1 MSIED
6 KKLIA
11 IFFKASSG
19 REPVREWLKDL
30 VSGNRKIVGA
40 DIKTVEFGWPIGMPV
55 CRPLGNGLYE
65 VRSNLLDKSIAR
77 VIFCIERNT
86 MVLLHG
92 FIKKIQ
98 KTPQKEPSLAL
109 DRKKE
114 LYK

>member
-11 IFFKASSG
+11 TFFKASSG

-77 VIFCIERNT
+77 VIFCLFS
-86 MVLLHG
+86 VLKETLWFYCMG
-92 FIKKIQ
+92 LLRKPKKPH
-98 KTPQKEPSLAL
+98 KKNLA
-109 DRKKE
+109 
-114 LYK
+114 